1 MKYFKKFIAFD
12 IFVFIFLI
20 VVFNSKVE
28 FIKAGTIDESFKA
41 EVTKGKYGE
50 NVIQGEI
57 TDVKQQPDGKLIIA
71 GNFIYFNNDS
81 SNKHIIR
88 IFPDGTLDTSFHSAF
103 QFEYLFDISI
113 ISTIFIQ
120 NDGKILVGGRFES
133 VEGRSVSNFVRLLPN
148 GRLDTSFQ
156 KNAYA
161 TGFRFCG
168 NGIPPVVHS
177 ILRLNE
183 STLLLTGDLTEYDNH
198 YVFMAPILIDRGGQ
212 IKSENYKVVIS
223 KDSDDRKGYNNDEFF
238 NVRQKFL
245 SNFFMSTIGKLDDNV
260 IGIGSLGKIITFG
273 LEGIIAINQNGTKDS
288 TFQLIPMYSEERGVL
303 PKVVGLNFDLRR
315 TKAIL
320 LPNDM
325 LLVCGK
331 TYNRGVNNESVPVQT
346 AIVRYFS
353 NGAIDS
359 TFKIDSAYLNNLFST
374 FYGTPLFADNNGR
387 IIIGNKSFN
396 QDGSLYN
403 SFLLPFNDRY
413 KIYIDS
419 KDSYLIAKENVLYK
433 VSKYP
438 KINFFDLFSITLK
451 N

>member
-1 MKYFKKFIAFD
+1 
-12 IFVFIFLI
+12 
-20 VVFNSKVE
+20 
-28 FIKAGTIDESFKA
+28 
-41 EVTKGKYGE
+41 
-50 NVIQGEI
+50 
-57 TDVKQQPDGKLIIA
+57 
-71 GNFIYFNNDS
+71 
-81 SNKHIIR
+81 
-88 IFPDGTLDTSFHSAF
+88 
-103 QFEYLFDISI
+103 
-113 ISTIFIQ
+113 
-120 NDGKILVGGRFES
+120 
-133 VEGRSVSNFVRLLPN
+133 
-148 GRLDTSFQ
+148 
-156 KNAYA
+156 
-161 TGFRFCG
+161 
-168 NGIPPVVHS
+168 
-177 ILRLNE
+177 
-183 STLLLTGDLTEYDNH
+183 
-198 YVFMAPILIDRGGQ
+198 MAPILIDSGGQ

-245 SNFFMSTIGKLDDNV
+245 SNYYVSKVGELNDNV
-260 IGIGSLGKIITFG
+260 IGISISEKIIVFG
-273 LEGIIAINQNGTKDS
+273 REGIIAINQNGTMDS

-438 KINFFDLFSITLK
+438 KINFFDLFSITL

>member
-1 MKYFKKFIAFD
+1 
-12 IFVFIFLI
+12 
-20 VVFNSKVE
+20 
-28 FIKAGTIDESFKA
+28 
-41 EVTKGKYGE
+41 
-50 NVIQGEI
+50 
-57 TDVKQQPDGKLIIA
+57 
-71 GNFIYFNNDS
+71 
-81 SNKHIIR
+81 
-88 IFPDGTLDTSFHSAF
+88 
-103 QFEYLFDISI
+103 
-113 ISTIFIQ
+113 
-120 NDGKILVGGRFES
+120 
-133 VEGRSVSNFVRLLPN
+133 LLPN

-198 YVFMAPILIDRGGQ
+198 YVFMAPILIDRVGQ

-245 SNFFMSTIGKLDDNV
+245 SNYYVSKVGELNDNV
-260 IGIGSLGKIITFG
+260 IGISISEKIIVFG
-273 LEGIIAINQNGTKDS
+273 REGIIAINQNGTMDS

-315 TKAIL
+315 TTSIL
-320 LPNDM
+320 LPDDKV
-325 LLVCGK
+325 LVCGK
-331 TYNRGVNNESVPVQT
+331 SYHLGINGEKVPEQIIIT
-346 AIVRYFS
+346 RYLS
-353 NGAIDS
+353 NGKLDPS
-359 TFKIDSAYLNNLFST
+359 FKLDTSYLTEVSGNFFKMNTALFSD
-374 FYGTPLFADNNGR
+374 LDR
-387 IIIGNKSFN
+387 KLIIGNRRFN
-396 QDGSLYN
+396 SDGSLDN
-403 SFLLPFNDRY
+403 SFLLPFDRGY
-413 KIYIDS
+413 KVFIDS

-438 KINFFDLFSITLK
+438 KINFFDLFSITL

>member
-1 MKYFKKFIAFD
+1 MVKFLKAFVNFDFIVIA
-12 IFVFIFLI
+12 ILI
-20 VVFNSKVE
+20 LIFNSKIE

-41 EVTKGKYGE
+41 VVTKGKYGE

-71 GNFIYFNNDS
+71 GNFIDFNNDS

-88 IFPDGTLDTSFHSAF
+88 IFPDGAIDTSFHSAF
-103 QFEYLFDISI
+103 QFERSSDI
-113 ISTIFIQ
+113 ISTILIQ
-120 NDGKILVGGRFES
+120 DSGELLVGGRFES

-245 SNFFMSTIGKLDDNV
+245 SNYYVSKVGELNDNV
-260 IGIGSLGKIITFG
+260 IGISISEKIIVFG
-273 LEGIIAINQNGTKDS
+273 REGIIAINQNGTMDS

-438 KINFFDLFSITLK
+438 KINFFDLFSITL